1 MILNIDAGWHKE
13 TFLGFF
19 LVVISIKSLL
29 NLWISSFMYSFGM
42 TGYYWTITAIVV
54 QVFEDFLAVT
64 SLSLG
69 GALGCYGE

>member
-1 MILNIDAGWHKE
+1 MLAG
-13 TFLGFF
+13 TRRRFCFFFF

-64 SLSLG
+64 SLCLG

>member
-1 MILNIDAGWHKE
+1 
-13 TFLGFF
+13 
-19 LVVISIKSLL
+19 
-29 NLWISSFMYSFGM
+29 MYSFGM
-42 TGYYWTITAIVV
+42 TSYYWTITAIIV